1 MKALSEAS
9 VSFCR
14 AIRQTTRFGE
24 KASLIVSKETVS
36 LSVDH
41 LLVETNYPWKKAS
54 VDVSLPI
61 EVLEIIPHILQSLHS
76 IDLVVGQTKLET
88 EHVVKF
94 LQTVLSSEVTPKLSR
109 LVIMLD
115 LFDNVLHDVFASPQV
130 QSCLASVKHLVL
142 AESSRSGKKT
152 YYITSRAFRGD
163 DDDDDDDWDEE
174 EQERPFLRNFLQL
187 ALVPNMALET
197 FNLSKVDT
205 LGSDDIAHVKF
216 IPRIVGNNRDTLT
229 VLSLHLSVWHLEEMK
244 GIRLACLKSLTL
256 TAFDK
261 DQEIVGAFITNQ
273 SLLEQLDISIKNDF
287 HQNLFAVVQ
296 GRSTRLKKLHIKAK
310 YFNGF
315 PGDVD
320 WRFLGQL
327 KDLKD
332 FKIRRPICLTADIDS
347 YGTGTTF
354 LLAFGA
360 ENKLKRLSLEGIS
373 ETGFWRRQGTREE
386 PEIEYKIELLSKF
399 TRLEE
404 LSLVRCGES
413 VNDDLIQWIFKEMR
427 SLTKL
432 EISHCSKLTD
442 AGLTGKGL
450 DGNDDSG
457 VSLKNLK
464 GTGLSLFI
472 HEFKC
477 PDSSVRNF
485 LILRLICKA

>member
-41 LLVETNYPWKKAS
+41 LLVETNYPWKRAS

-61 EVLEIIPHILQSLHS
+61 EVLEIIPHILQSLQS
-76 IDLVVGQTKLET
+76 IDLIVGQTKPET

-142 AESSRSGKKT
+142 AESSSSGNKT
-152 YYITSRAFRGD
+152 YYITRD
-163 DDDDDDDWDEE
+163 LDDDDWDDRDEE
-174 EQERPFLRNFLQL
+174 EQGPFPRNFLQL

-205 LGSDDIAHVKF
+205 CGSDDIAHVKF

-229 VLSLHLSVWHLEEMK
+229 VLSLHLSVWHLDEMK
-244 GIRLACLKSLTL
+244 GIRLGCLKSLTL
-256 TAFDK
+256 TAFEK

-273 SLLEQLDISIKNDF
+273 PLLEELDISIKNDF
-287 HQNLFAVVQ
+287 HRNLFAVVQ
-296 GRSTRLKKLHIKAK
+296 GRSARLKKLHIKTK
-310 YFNGF
+310 CFDGF

-320 WRFLGQL
+320 WSFLGQL

-332 FKIRRPICLTADIDS
+332 FKIRRPFCLTADFDS

-386 PEIEYKIELLSKF
+386 PETEYKIELLSKF

-404 LSLVRCGES
+404 LSLVRCDES

-432 EISHCSKLTD
+432 EISHCSELTD

>member
-14 AIRQTTRFGE
+14 AVRQTLRFGE

-41 LLVETNYPWKKAS
+41 GLVQTNYPWKRAS

-61 EVLEIIPHILQSLHS
+61 EVVEIIPHILQSLQS
-76 IDLVVGQTKLET
+76 IDLIVGQTKPET

-115 LFDNVLHDVFASPQV
+115 VFEHVLHDVFASPQV

-142 AESSRSGKKT
+142 AESSGSGNKT
-152 YYITSRAFRGD
+152 YYITRD
-163 DDDDDDDWDEE
+163 LDDDDWDEE
-174 EQERPFLRNFLQL
+174 EQGPFPRNFVQL
-187 ALVPNMALET
+187 GLVPNMALET

-205 LGSDDIAHVKF
+205 CGNDEIAHVKF

-229 VLSLHLSVWHLEEMK
+229 VLSLNLSVWHLDEMK
-244 GIRLACLKSLTL
+244 GIRLGCLNSLTL
-256 TAFDK
+256 TAFEE

-273 SLLEQLDISIKNDF
+273 PLLEELDISIKNDF
-287 HQNLFAVVQ
+287 HRNLFAVVQ
-296 GRSTRLKKLHIKAK
+296 GRSTRLKKLHIKTK
-310 YFNGF
+310 CFDGF

-320 WRFLGQL
+320 WSFLGLL
-327 KDLKD
+327 KGLTD
-332 FKIRRPICLTADIDS
+332 FKLRRPFCRTADFDS

-373 ETGFWRRQGTREE
+373 ETGFWRRQGTTEE
-386 PEIEYKIELLSKF
+386 PEIEYKIELLRKF

-404 LSLVRCGES
+404 LSLVRCDDS
-413 VNDDLIQWIFKEMR
+413 VTDDLIQWMFKEMR

-432 EISHCSKLTD
+432 EMSHCSELTD

-450 DGNDDSG
+450 NGNDDSG

-464 GTGLSLFI
+464 GTKL
-472 HEFKC
+472 
-477 PDSSVRNF
+477 VYRF
-485 LILRLICKA
+485 LYTN